1 VPALEFIRQVVAI
14 PDAEMRVHK
23 VHTLW
28 AAGDQH
34 DWATLLRD
42 LLERAHRGDA
52 QDALAT
58 LEVVVRA
65 AGLPTLAYGVR
76 QQMYQRVATAAPML
90 GRIFFAGAPAATD
103 PRLEKLL
110 GVERP
115 LEPRGRPLTL
125 GERKSLARTHRRG
138 VLTALCKDPHPD
150 VVAIMLDNPHVTE
163 PDVVRIASLRPAVPA
178 ALAVIAIHARWSLR
192 PAVKRAVVW
201 NPATPLDVAIR
212 VATTLRTTDLRDV
225 VDAPALVPPVRAHAL
240 ELLTA
245 LRRLRPTVAPSIA
258 PPLASSGPAA
268 E

>member
-1 VPALEFIRQVVAI
+1 MPALELIRQLVAI
-14 PDAEMRVHK
+14 ADAEMRVHK
-23 VHTLW
+23 VHTMW
-28 AAGDQH
+28 AAADQL
-34 DWATLLRD
+34 DWAALLRD

-52 QDALAT
+52 PEALAA

-65 AGLPTLAYGVR
+65 AGLPTLAYPVR
-76 QQMYQRVATAAPML
+76 QRMYQRVATAVPVL

-178 ALAVIAIHARWSLR
+178 SLAVIAIHARWSLR
-192 PAVKRAVVW
+192 AAVKRAVVW

-225 VDAPALVPPVRAHAL
+225 VDAPALAPPVRAHAL

-245 LRRLRPTVAPSIA
+245 LRRVRPTVAP
-258 PPLASSGPAA
+258 PPALTVA